1 MAIWERWEGEGVGG
15 GGRGG
20 GRGGEMARRENGIV

>member
-15 GGRGG
+15 GEGEDGAVRWQGG
-20 GRGGEMARRENGIV
+20 KME